1 MFKLCGIDI
10 CPNHVAIVA
19 DLYWLRA
26 NSSGKLYVGESP
38 ILPHKAVSSGSL
50 LIEKICAH
58 NHVLIVD
65 ALRKRSSRS
74 TGKGNDGELAVVQ
87 EEAKIG
93 TIAIKIAGNVAE
105 VIYAHS
111 NGGCAGKARNIYAMK
126 DTGLHHERVLST
138 DPGLVKRTYD
148 GSMRVDAMRE
158 GISRAG
164 KPEMGELAAAKKKS
178 RAMKSGTG
186 AAKKKSDDGP
196 IVIEVGG

>member
-1 MFKLCGIDI
+1 MFRQGGIDI

-19 DLYWLRA
+19 DLYWLRT
-26 NSSGKLYVGESP
+26 NCSGKLYVGESP
-38 ILPHKAVSSGSL
+38 ILPHKAMSSASL
-50 LIEKICAH
+50 LIEEICAH
-58 NHVLIVD
+58 NHALIVD

-74 TGKGNDGELAVVQ
+74 TGKGDDGELAVVQ

-93 TIAIKIAGNVAE
+93 TIAVKAAGNVAE

-111 NGGCAGKARNIYAMK
+111 NGECAGKAGNIQAMK
-126 DTGLHHERVLST
+126 NTGMHHERVLST

-148 GSMRVDAMRE
+148 GPMRVDAMRE
-158 GISRAG
+158 GISRAR

-178 RAMKSGTG
+178 RAMKSGAG

-196 IVIEVGG
+196 IVIEVSG